1 MSYSFTVS
9 LQTLNEEENT
19 ITETPVV
26 SVVVGSLSLVSYA
39 AREAKDLLSGDNEY
53 SVELLNNDDESGRA
67 IVRLSADGDTV
78 VTVVGARLAKLRK
91 AAKAAEPANS

>member
-26 SVVVGSLSLVSYA
+26 SVVVGSLSMVSYA